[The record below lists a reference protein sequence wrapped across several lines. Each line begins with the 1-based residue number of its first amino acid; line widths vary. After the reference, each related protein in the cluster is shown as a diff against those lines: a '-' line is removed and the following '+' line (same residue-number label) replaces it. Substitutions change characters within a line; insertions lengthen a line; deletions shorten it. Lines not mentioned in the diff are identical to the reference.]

1 MRNGTYVTSKTVG
14 FNDSNPMAVAL
25 RNAMAKHYGFTSS
38 DDPFEFQRQ
47 MIEAKAKA
55 IAAETEVKNR
65 RRENAAF
72 KAAEAAEL
80 AADQQAQ
87 SGNTSQICK
96 NRRRL
101 GTSRVIAGGIA
112 PLSAR
117 NKQRESTAEAILRL
131 NRLLEMAEARDQ
143 RRKYGKWGR
152 AYVKANAPESDYAA
166 IRRQH
171 QVQPERHKAIDIER
185 EQLIDELQRL
195 DAFAGEF
202 MLVYDVHELRR
213 TLRRAKRLRGIADGN
228 TSAIQSS
235 KADNPLRFDGFTV
248 GEDERERVAFT
259 IRRMRAQLPM
269 NWEHCS
275 LYELLNHLRN
285 VCIAQGRK
293 WFSELWPTGQPFPA
307 VLPTVVKTEI
317 IPEPKPEPVNSA
329 VERLWLAIF
338 GSLGAGN

>member
-47 MIEAKAKA
+47 LIEAKAKA
-55 IAAETEVKNR
+55 IASEMQVKHRAREIAAHKAAVLAAEQQAQTEDKNQTHKNR
-65 RRENAAF
+65 RR
-72 KAAEAAEL
+72 
-80 AADQQAQ
+80 
-87 SGNTSQICK
+87 SGN
-96 NRRRL
+96 
-101 GTSRVIAGGIA
+101 SRVIAGGIA

-117 NKQRESTAEAILRL
+117 KKQRESTAEGIRRL
-131 NRLLEMAEARDQ
+131 NHLLEMAEARDQ

-171 QVQPERHKAIDIER
+171 QAQPERQKAIDIER
-185 EQLIDELQRL
+185 EQIIDELQRL
-195 DAFAGEF
+195 NAFAGEF
-202 MLVYDVHELRR
+202 MLAYDVFELRR
-213 TLRRAKRLRGIADGN
+213 ALHRAKKLRGIANRN
-228 TSAIQSS
+228 TSAVQSA
-235 KADNPLRFDGFTV
+235 KADKPLRFEGFTV

-269 NWEHCS
+269 NWEQCS
-275 LYELLNHLRN
+275 LNELFNHLRN
-285 VCIAQGRK
+285 VCMAQGRK
-293 WFSELWPTGQPFPA
+293 WFSELWPTSQPLPA
-307 VLPTVVKTEI
+307 VLPTIVKTEI
-317 IPEPKPEPVNSA
+317 ITEPKLEPVDSA
-329 VERLWLAIF
+329 VECLWIAIF

>member
-1 MRNGTYVTSKTVG
+1 MRNGNYITSKTAG

-25 RNAMAKHYGFTSS
+25 RNAMAKRYGFTSS

-55 IAAETEVKNR
+55 IAAETEEKNR

-87 SGNTSQICK
+87 TGDTNQTCK
-96 NRRRL
+96 NRRRS
-101 GTSRVIAGGIA
+101 GNSRVIAGGIA

-117 NKQRESTAEAILRL
+117 RKQRESTAEAILRL

-171 QVQPERHKAIDIER
+171 QVQPERQKAIDIER
-185 EQLIDELQRL
+185 EQLIDELVRL
-195 DAFAGEF
+195 NAFVGEF
-202 MLVYDVHELRR
+202 ILTYDVHELRR
-213 TLRRAKRLRGIADGN
+213 ALHRAKKLRGIANRN
-228 TSAIQSS
+228 TSAVQSA
-235 KADNPLRFDGFTV
+235 KADKPLRFEGFTV
-248 GEDERERVAFT
+248 GEGDRERVAFT

-269 NWEHCS
+269 NWEQCS
-275 LYELLNHLRN
+275 LYELLNHLHN
-285 VCIAQGRK
+285 VCMAQGRK
-293 WFSELWPTGQPFPA
+293 WSSELWPTGQPLPA
-307 VLPTVVKTEI
+307 VLPTIVKTEI
-317 IPEPKPEPVNSA
+317 IPEPKLEPLDSA
-329 VERLWLAIF
+329 VERLWIAIF